1 MQVKQK
7 GATMKLVLLM
17 AMMLVSSVNF
27 AAVGQNNFQ
36 ITVGGNMNY
45 TALGAN
51 GDLTAEQKKQN
62 KQEFLGGGFDLTLGY
77 LYLSQGSLIHGFDTK
92 VRFGMNFSPISKV
105 GGEKYELPES
115 MSMGL
120 NTTTFSVGTTYMLGG
135 KIGNGRLMVNVLGLN
150 LGYLTGNRKII
161 ETIGGTTSTDNK
173 KSGNSFLV
181 GIDLPLGT
189 QYIFD
194 NGFSLGFSHRLDF
207 AFGGERKPGTPTMD
221 GTTSTTPATGSQ
233 FGTKDSQQSYM
244 AYNLTVS
251 LGYVFGK

>member
-1 MQVKQK
+1 
-7 GATMKLVLLM
+7 MKNLVLLM
-17 AMMLVSSVNF
+17 AMMLISSANF

-45 TALGAN
+45 TTTTGNGAV
-51 GDLTAEQKKQN
+51 TAEQKKLA
-62 KQEFLGGGFDLTLGY
+62 KDEFLGGGFDVTLGY

-92 VRFGMNFSPISKV
+92 VRFGMNFSPASKS
-105 GGEKYELPES
+105 GGKKFDAEAALGIKGAT
-115 MSMGL
+115 MGL

-135 KIGNGRLMVNVLGLN
+135 KVGNGRLMVNVLGLN
-150 LGYLTGNRKII
+150 LGYLTGNIK
-161 ETIGGTTSTDNK
+161 TTAPILGLDVTANVK
-173 KSGNSFLV
+173 TGNSFLV

-194 NGFSLGFSHRLDF
+194 NGFSLGFSHRLDI
-207 AFGGERKPGTPTMD
+207 ALGGKN
-221 GTTSTTPATGSQ
+221 TTGRTTTTEGLDTTTTPNEGSVFGTDKSQ
-233 FGTKDSQQSYM
+233 FSYL